1 MGALTRRRPL
11 QRTGR
16 LRSASTLARIG
27 RRGRRLRAADRR
39 QERATHQL
47 PCVCGCNAGRG
58 EISRAHI
65 IRRGDE
71 RNRNEDWNNLP
82 ACWWLSTWLD
92 QTPEG
97 IQCKRSLHALAIGL
111 GRRLEAGDVQD
122 QLRRHGY
129 YEWRRRAG
137 GGGPS

>member
-47 PCVCGCNAGRG
+47 PCVCGCNAGPG
-58 EISRAHI
+58 EITRAHLK
-65 IRRGDE
+65 RRAIE
-71 RNRNEDWNNLP
+71 STRNEDWNNLP
-82 ACWWLSTWLD
+82 ACWWLHEWLD
-92 QTPEG
+92 HTAAG
-97 IQCKRSLHALAIGL
+97 GDCKRSLHALAIGL
-111 GRRLEAGDVQD
+111 GRRLEAGDVRGL
-122 QLRRHGY
+122 LRDYGY
-129 YEWRRRAG
+129 YDWRRRAG
-137 GGGPS
+137 GGGP